1 MMKLTRDIKNQWTQL
16 LLGDFT
22 PHDIA
27 LGLAIGTL
35 VTLLP
40 SFGFSALLALLLI
53 FIFPTIN
60 RPAIFISLIVWNPL
74 VQIPVYAASFQ
85 LGSYLFADAILVKY
99 DIEILNQLY
108 SFTRRFLIAHLIIV
122 SSITIC
128 TYITTWIILTYKQ
141 TRHSSRAHTD
151 KTKQPLHNES
161 M

>member
-1 MMKLTRDIKNQWTQL
+1 MNLTSKLKAEWSKL

-40 SFGFSALLALLLI
+40 TFGFSALLAMLLI

-60 RPAIFISLIVWNPL
+60 RPAIFVSLIIWNPL
-74 VQIPVYAASFQ
+74 FQIPIYAASFQ
-85 LGSYLFADAILVKY
+85 LGSMLFVDAPLVKY
-99 DIEILNQLY
+99 DIEVLNQLY

-122 SSITIC
+122 GVITVA
-128 TYITTWIILTYKQ
+128 TYTVARITLTYRQAKQ
-141 TRHSSRAHTD
+141 SVTS
-151 KTKQPLHNES
+151 LVN
-161 M
+161 

>member
-1 MMKLTRDIKNQWTQL
+1 MMKITRDIKKQWSQL

-40 SFGFSALLALLLI
+40 TFGFSALLALLLI

-85 LGSYLFADAILVKY
+85 LGSHLFADATLVKY
-99 DIEILNQLY
+99 DIEVLNQLY

-122 SSITIC
+122 SSITLV
-128 TYITTWIILTYKQ
+128 TYFATWTILSLRQAKQ
-141 TRHSSRAHTD
+141 TQKNTSNVHAAD
-151 KTKQPLHNES
+151 DS

>member
-40 SFGFSALLALLLI
+40 TFGFSALLALLLI

-85 LGSYLFADAILVKY
+85 LGSYLFADATLVKY
-99 DIEILNQLY
+99 DIEVLNQLY

-122 SSITIC
+122 SGITLV
-128 TYITTWIILTYKQ
+128 TYFATWTVLSLRQAKQ
-141 TRHSSRAHTD
+141 TSKNTSSVQAADAPR
-151 KTKQPLHNES
+151 
-161 M
+161 